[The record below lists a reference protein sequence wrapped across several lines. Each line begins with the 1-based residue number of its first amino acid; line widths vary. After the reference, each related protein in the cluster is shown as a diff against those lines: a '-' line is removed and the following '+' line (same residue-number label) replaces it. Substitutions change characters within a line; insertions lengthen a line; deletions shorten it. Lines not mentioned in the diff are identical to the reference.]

1 MKFISTRKG
10 FEATSAESVFQGLA
24 PDGGLYVPL
33 LGSKAV
39 AGSRLPPVATLREA
53 EDYVMSKLFDDL
65 PAEVRKAAVDR
76 LCSRFPEN
84 DPIPLVE
91 ADGLQMLELFH
102 GKTGAFKDVALSM
115 LPVFMK
121 HAAGGK
127 RVLILTAT
135 SGDTGSAAM
144 QGFAGV
150 EGTEIAVLFPATGT
164 SKIQRLQMTTPAD
177 PNVHAIAIRGN
188 FDDAQAAVKRIFA
201 DRAFAAEAAQHG
213 ITLSSANSINTGRLI
228 PQVAYYVLAGAK
240 LAKGQQAYD
249 SKEGGGT
256 RAFDVVVPSGNVG
269 NILAAYYAK
278 LLGAPIRKFVC
289 ASNVNDVL
297 ARFVKTGVYDPGPT
311 FTVTNS
317 PSMDIR
323 KSSNVERLLWMLN
336 FDDRGEDAPATL
348 PPRLAA
354 ACAETARLMEDLATK
369 GRYELTEA
377 AKAKLLAE
385 FVGGVATP
393 EETEA
398 EMRRMR
404 ETCGYVLD
412 PHTAVGTCVA
422 KKLIADGTLGDLPVV
437 VAATA
442 TPYKF
447 PETCA
452 RAFGEDVL
460 ADPPPSF
467 KDLETLPIA
476 QKKVVDVK
484 DIDDAIRELF

>member
-10 FEATSAESVFQGLA
+10 LEATSAESVFQGLA
-24 PDGGLYVPL
+24 PDGGLYVPQL
-33 LGSKAV
+33 KHANTQTPKLANV
-39 AGSRLPPVATLREA
+39 TTLREA
-53 EDYVMSKLFDDL
+53 EEFVMSQLFDDL
-65 PAEVRKAAVDR
+65 PAEVRTAAADR
-76 LCSRFPEN
+76 LCSRFPAA

-91 ADGLQMLELFH
+91 KDGLHILELFH

-115 LPVFMK
+115 LPVFMR
-121 HAAGGK
+121 HAANGR

-150 EGTEIAVLFPATGT
+150 DGTEIVVFYPATGT
-164 SKIQRLQMTTPAD
+164 SKVQRLQMTTPAD
-177 PNVHAIAIRGN
+177 ANVHAVGIKGN

-201 DRAFAAEAAQHG
+201 DKAIAADAAAHG

-228 PQVAYYVLAGAK
+228 PQVAYYVLAGSK
-240 LAKGQQAYD
+240 L
-249 SKEGGGT
+249 GG
-256 RAFDVVVPSGNVG
+256 RPFDVVVPSGNFG

-278 LLGAPIRKFVC
+278 QLGTPIRKLVV

-297 ARFVKTGVYDPGPT
+297 ARFVRTGVYDPGEK
-311 FTVTNS
+311 FSVTNS

-323 KSSNVERLLWMLN
+323 KSSNVERLLWILN
-336 FDDRGEDAPATL
+336 GPSSPSAAPWQ
-348 PPRLAA
+348 A
-354 ACAETARLMEDLATK
+354 ACAETARLMHDLDTK
-369 GRYELTEA
+369 GRYELNAA

-385 FVGGVATP
+385 FEGGVATP

-404 ETCGYVLD
+404 AAAGYLLD
-412 PHTAVGTCVA
+412 PHTAVATCVA
-422 KKLIADGTLGDLPVV
+422 RKLGYPKSGVPCV

-460 ADPPPSF
+460 SDPPPSF
-467 KDLETLPIA
+467 RDLENLPVA
-476 QKKVVDVK
+476 QTRICEVGE
-484 DIDDAIRELF
+484 IDREVTRLF